1 MCPTSASR
9 KLKSLPFLSLSS
21 IFPLTWFSA
30 SPSSATDWMAD
41 WLALP
46 LKSRSSEWNYLIYIL
61 YCKLSWF
68 WLLFRRATNKQRSRH
83 KFLHHLYD
91 TATPRKG
98 TGCHQNNNNQFIQQ
112 VNEWMFHLHDDYEE
126 RSIWNSSSSINTVR
140 LCTWHYFTE
149 SDINEAKCAI
159 NCG

>member
-68 WLLFRRATNKQRSRH
+68 WLLFRRATNKERSRH
-83 KFLHHLYD
+83 KFPHHLYD

-98 TGCHQNNNNQFIQQ
+98 TGCHQQQ
-112 VNEWMFHLHDDYEE
+112 QQPIHSASEWMDVSSARRLRRAFYLKFLVLHKYRAPLHLTLFHRKRHK
-126 RSIWNSSSSINTVR
+126 RS
-140 LCTWHYFTE
+140 
-149 SDINEAKCAI
+149 
-159 NCG
+159 